1 MPAWNPFSSNA
12 FELVSLT
19 AALNKLPFTPTRIA
33 ELGLF
38 EEAGVT
44 TLDVAVEEI
53 NGTLQ
58 LLPALPRNAPGT
70 PVTRDLR
77 SIRPIRCPHIPATG
91 SVMADEVQNVRAFG
105 SETMADTVQN
115 RVNQELAKGRRSIDY
130 TIETHRVAAIQGNY
144 YNSNGSTTSLYTEFG
159 VSQQSVGMV
168 LLTSTTKVRQKCF
181 DIFKAIKTGLG
192 GIPYR
197 GVRVFCGDTFWASL
211 IGHEVIN
218 ASYLN
223 SQDNAAVRGDPT
235 RTFTWGGITWEWYSG
250 TSDCK
255 IADTEAYAIPEG
267 VPGMFLTRYAP
278 APYQETVNT
287 TGLPYYAKAEPMKF
301 GKGVEMEM
309 QSNPLN
315 ICTIPRAVIKLT
327 ET

>member
-1 MPAWNPFSSNA
+1 MAAWNPFSSNA
-12 FELVSLT
+12 FELTSLT
-19 AALNKLPFTPTRIA
+19 ASINKLPFTPTRIA

-44 TLDVAVEEI
+44 TLDVAVEAM

-58 LLPALPRNAPGT
+58 LLPALPRSAPGT
-70 PVTRDLR
+70 PITRDLR
-77 SIRPIRCPHIPATG
+77 DIRPIRCPHIPASG
-91 SVMADEVQNVRAFG
+91 SIMADEVQGVRAFG
-105 SETMADTVQN
+105 SETMSEVVQTRIDN
-115 RVNQELAKGRRSIDY
+115 ELAKGQRSMDY
-130 TIETHRVAAIQGNY
+130 TIETHRVAAIMGNY
-144 YNSNGSTTSLYTEFG
+144 YNANGSTTSLFTEFG
-159 VSQQSVGMV
+159 VTQQTVGMV

-181 DIFKAIKTGLG
+181 DILKAVKTGLG

-197 GVRVFCGDTFWASL
+197 GIRVLCGDTFWSSL

-223 SQDNAAVRGDPT
+223 SQDNAAVRGDPAKS
-235 RTFTWGGITWEWYSG
+235 FAWGGITWEWYSG

-267 VPGMFLTRYAP
+267 VPGLFLTRYAP
-278 APYQETVNT
+278 APYLETVNT
-287 TGLPYYAKAEPMKF
+287 VGRPYYAKAIPRPNNT
-301 GKGVEMEM
+301 GVDLEM